1 MMTWVLRLL
10 GGSGGG
16 WILLAGLLAATA
28 VGGSAAYLARGVIDA
43 PSLGQLRTEVQSAKN
58 ETLTCQRDMEKA
70 RADGNAQ
77 VTANLQ
83 RQVQRLSDIISDLE
97 KAKAA
102 RDAATAKYLAELS
115 RIPPSSVCGGS
126 APERLYRNSV
136 QPRRAAVP

>member
-1 MMTWVLRLL
+1 MKWILQLL

-28 VGGSAAYLARGVIDA
+28 AGGSAGYVARGVIDA
-43 PSLGQLRTEVQSAKN
+43 PQLAQLRTDVQGAKN
-58 ETLTCQRDMEKA
+58 ETLTCQRDREKD
-70 RADGNAQ
+70 RADGNAK
-77 VTANLQ
+77 VTADLQ

-115 RIPPSSVCGGS
+115 RIPASNVCGGS
-126 APERLYRNSV
+126 APERFYRNSV
-136 QPRRAAVP
+136 QPRRPAVP